1 MGNKEDSLSN
11 QSNPCHQIF
20 SLLVVRY
27 MPTELNRLGG
37 GASQPLGP
45 PTKSLHF
52 YTMTQSRT
60 CQCSPKSPVHRHLLL
75 GMSVSV

>member
-11 QSNPCHQIF
+11 RSSPCHQIF
-20 SLLVVRY
+20 SLLEVKH

-37 GASQPLGP
+37 VSAPGPTHQKPPL
-45 PTKSLHF
+45 SHQV
-52 YTMTQSRT
+52 TQSRT